1 MVKATADECG
11 HNVGRTHTSIHFAYL
26 LRRIKMTKQQIIA
39 RIIENATK
47 QGKDAFPVTT
57 MGVAF
62 VAAAFK

>member
-1 MVKATADECG
+1 
-11 HNVGRTHTSIHFAYL
+11 
-26 LRRIKMTKQQIIA
+26 MTKQQIID

-62 VAAAFK
+62 VTAAAKG